1 MLHAGTLLHRTTF
14 GRIWTAIAW
23 VTALAWVWRA
33 TEAAIFLRR
42 VPDLTRLPLPPPLD
56 SHGASPWLSVI
67 VPACNEQGAIE
78 ATIRSLLASTGVPL
92 EVIAVNDRSTD
103 ATGAILDRLAEE
115 FAASA
120 ADPGPTGNTL
130 SVLHVHALPE
140 GWLGKPHALAQG
152 VALARAP
159 YLLFTDA
166 DILFRDD
173 AILRSLSYL
182 RRENLDHLALL
193 ATAITR
199 TFGERVVLGALSV
212 LAAWSIRLWKVQ
224 DPKARET
231 LGVGSFTLVRREAY
245 EQVGGWATVRTEVL
259 EDLRFGWELKRR
271 HRLRQAVALGSGL
284 LQLHWAPGAIGLAH
298 NLGKN
303 GFAVFRYQLPVAL
316 GAVAG
321 MLVLLFAPIV
331 ALVGPSPVRWAF
343 LPFAVSVWVLHRLSR
358 RQSEIPARYLWLFPV
373 GGALLLYGVLRSV
386 ALTLSRGGVVWRGT
400 LYPLA
405 WLRSHAGPLR

>member
-1 MLHAGTLLHRTTF
+1 LLHAGTLFHQTTYS
-14 GRIWTAIAW
+14 RVWTAIAW
-23 VTALAWVWRA
+23 VAALAWVCRA
-33 TEAAIFLRR
+33 TEASIFLRR
-42 VPDLTRLPLPPPLD
+42 VPDLTQLPLSSPLAAP
-56 SHGASPWLSVI
+56 GVGPVLSVI

-92 EVIAVNDRSTD
+92 EVIAVDDRSTD
-103 ATGAILDRLAEE
+103 ATGAILDRLAQE
-115 FAASA
+115 FAA
-120 ADPGPTGNTL
+120 PGANPGTAGNTL
-130 SVLHVHALPE
+130 SVLHVQTLPQ

-159 YLLFTDA
+159 HLLFTDA

-193 ATAITR
+193 ATAITH
-199 TFGERVVLGALSV
+199 TPGERVVLGALSV
-212 LAAWSIRLWKVQ
+212 LAAWSIRLWRVQ
-224 DPKARET
+224 DPKARES
-231 LGVGSFTLVRREAY
+231 LGVGSFTLVSREAY
-245 EQVGGWATVRTEVL
+245 EQVGGWAAVRTEVL
-259 EDLRFGWELKRR
+259 EDLRFGWELKRH

-303 GFAVFRYQLPVAL
+303 GFAVFRYRLAVAL

-331 ALVGPSPVRWAF
+331 ALVGPPAARWAF

-358 RQSEIPARYLWLFPV
+358 RQSDIRARYLWLFPI

-386 ALTLSRGGVVWRGT
+386 VLTLARGGVVWRGT